1 MNALANQQALEQQRL
16 GFGSGLLNQGSSL
29 LGQYYGGQQAA
40 YAPYATALS
49 GVQNLEQ
56 LAQQPFNMGLSLA
69 QQQAQ
74 SGANVGQLGLRGA
87 EQSVALATGK
97 AATTNPYST
106 LLGGLGA
113 SDAFG
118 QAAGGLLGGLF
129 SGVPSFTAMST
140 PATSFG
146 TGNYYG
152 NQDLGLYL

>member
-1 MNALANQQALEQQRL
+1 MDALARQQALEQQRL
-16 GFGSGLLNQGSSL
+16 GFGSGLLNQGSAL
-29 LGQYYGGQQAA
+29 MGQYYGGQQAA

-56 LAQQPFNMGLSLA
+56 LAQQPYTMGLSLA

-74 SGANVGQLGLRGA
+74 AGANVGRLGLSGA

-106 LLGGLGA
+106 LLSGVGA

-118 QAAGGLLGGLF
+118 QVVGGLF